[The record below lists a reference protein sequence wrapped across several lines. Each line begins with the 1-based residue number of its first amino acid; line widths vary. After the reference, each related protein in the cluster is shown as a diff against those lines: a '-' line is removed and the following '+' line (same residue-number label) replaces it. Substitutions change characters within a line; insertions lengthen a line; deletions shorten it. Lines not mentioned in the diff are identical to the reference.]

1 MKWMLFADDIAL
13 IIGDEKEIDAL
24 QAAVDAGEQ
33 VLPIKDVHVYS
44 LAMSSEAME
53 RFYSDGCKLARMK

>member
-24 QAAVDAGEQ
+24 QVAVDAGEQ
-33 VLPIKDVHVYS
+33 VLPVKDIHVYS
-44 LAMSSEAME
+44 LTLSSEAME
-53 RFYSDGCKLARMK
+53 RFYSDGCKLTRMK

>member
-24 QAAVDAGEQ
+24 QVAVDAGEQ
-33 VLPIKDVHVYS
+33 VLPVKDIHVYS
-44 LAMSSEAME
+44 LTLSSEAMK
-53 RFYSDGCKLARMK
+53 RFYSDGCKLTRMK

>member
-24 QAAVDAGEQ
+24 QVAVDAGEQ
-33 VLPIKDVHVYS
+33 VLPITDVHVYS
-44 LAMSSEAME
+44 LTLSSEAMR